1 MIRLVTI
8 CDPHLSAHNPA
19 AWRAPYE
26 ETMAL
31 ALVGIQEQLAAM
43 EARVDAVLIAGD
55 FFHLKAASRNPLGF
69 VTRVARRLKAFD
81 CPVYGIAGNHDLRT
95 GSIANGG
102 LEGQPLEALA
112 EMGAVHLLD
121 ENRRWVPDLDA
132 GGNFGCWVEGASF
145 DHGTADTF
153 RDMVRPDGHTVIRLG
168 HFGFS
173 PKGSGDLFGEKVY
186 GPEELGDT
194 FDVAVIGH
202 HHWDQ
207 GVREID
213 GRWYV
218 AHGSMG
224 WTSAHKADK
233 DRAPQIGVIEAH
245 PLGNKVYAM
254 AFPLRYPPFED
265 LIDVEKRDMI
275 AEETEQLEAFTT
287 QLGERLLEAQAPE
300 AVLEDLELEE
310 DVRARAKTYLEEAE
324 NG

>member
-26 ETMAL
+26 ETMDLAL
-31 ALVGIQEQLAAM
+31 AGIYAQLEQM

-95 GSIANGG
+95 GSIENG
-102 LEGQPLEALA
+102 LVGQPLEALE
-112 EMGAVHLLD
+112 EMGAVYLLD
-121 ENRRWVPDLDA
+121 DNRRWVPDLDA
-132 GGNFGCWVEGASF
+132 GGSCGCWVEGASF

-153 RDMVRPDGHTVIRLG
+153 RDMVRSDRRRVVRLG

-207 GVREID
+207 GIHEID

-224 WTSAHKADK
+224 WTSAHKADR
-233 DRAPQIGVIEAH
+233 DRAPQIGVIEIQA
-245 PLGNKVYAM
+245 LGSISAM
-254 AFPLRYPPFED
+254 AFPLRYPPFEE
-265 LIDVEKRDMI
+265 LVDVEKRDMI
-275 AEETEQLEAFTT
+275 AQETEQLAEFTA
-287 QLGERLLEAQAPE
+287 QLGERLLEAPAPE
-300 AVLEDLELEE
+300 AVLEDLELEA
-310 DVRARAKTYLEEAE
+310 DVRERARAYLEGAE